1 MIAQNAIN
9 YDTEILSR
17 YFFSR
22 KEFSLLF
29 FLLLYHFLQLY
40 VTICD
45 YSSHTRHGIQQCAHS
60 TNHHRVRHNASI
72 ILKQPVAGCALP
84 LGIRDNTAT
93 CPGEKRG
100 RKGEG
105 KRQKE
110 KKKIESDC
118 TRVPIILEIL
128 RRDGAIYLRRISERV
143 QQNTIGETG
152 QRRVKKWRRRRRR
165 KRRVDGGGRGRGGHR
180 GDGGGGKRG
189 KRRGSFY
196 KKSGR
201 ERGPFRRRDRRGGTG
216 ENGGERRR
224 TGVASERWRGGVTA
238 READEAGEGGRPRR

>member
-45 YSSHTRHGIQQCAHS
+45 YSSHTRHGTQQCAHS

-105 KRQKE
+105 KRE
-110 KKKIESDC
+110 
-118 TRVPIILEIL
+118 
-128 RRDGAIYLRRISERV
+128 
-143 QQNTIGETG
+143 
-152 QRRVKKWRRRRRR
+152 R
-165 KRRVDGGGRGRGGHR
+165 KR
-180 GDGGGGKRG
+180 KR
-189 KRRGSFY
+189 KRKR
-196 KKSGR
+196 KSR
-201 ERGPFRRRDRRGGTG
+201 ATVPAFPSYWKFF
-216 ENGGERRR
+216 
-224 TGVASERWRGGVTA
+224 AAMA
-238 READEAGEGGRPRR
+238 RYIYAAYPSVYSKTP